1 MYAINAEATPTESAW
16 EKGIALAK
24 QTIDTYKQR
33 HNDSIP
39 RKVSYTLW
47 SSEFIETGGATIAQ
61 VLYMLGVEPVRD
73 AFGRV
78 SDLKLIPSAELGR
91 PRIDVVVQTSGQLRD
106 LAASRLFLIN
116 RAVEMA
122 AGAKDDKYENQVATS
137 VIEAE
142 RVLTEKGLSPKD
154 AREISTFRIFG
165 GINGMY
171 GTGIQ
176 EMVESGDRWEN
187 ESELATTYLNNMG
200 AYYGSEKNWE
210 VFQKFAFEAA
220 LTRTDVV
227 VQPRQSNTWGALSLD
242 HVYEFMGGMNLAV
255 RNVTGKD
262 PDAYLSDYR
271 NRNNM
276 KMQELKEAVGVES
289 RTTILNPVYIK
300 EKMKGGASSASEFA
314 EVITNTYGWN
324 VMKTA
329 AIDKELWD
337 NIYNVYVKDEL
348 NLGVKKYFEQQNPA
362 ALEEMTA
369 VMLESA
375 RKGLWKASEEQVA
388 ELSKLHTEIVNN
400 YRPSCSGFV
409 CDNAKL
415 RDYIASKADAPTAAQ
430 YKENI
435 SKIREAK
442 ASGNDKGVVM
452 KKEEMNQ
459 TTEAKMNTVVLVLML
474 LTAFNFLLKQTFW
487 KVIAVCVIA
496 AICAAFAG
504 LMWPYAIEQSK
515 TQIAN
520 WLSNQPLMLDTA
532 VLLSVEVCVQ
542 MAYAM
547 LAVHVANDYPVKPRM
562 IVMYRFLRWFPGLL
576 IFPVLFSGLI
586 YLIFAFPGIS
596 FQTIAWSYAGFILI
610 AIPSGRYLL
619 LYLLPEKELRLEL
632 FFLTNALVAILGI
645 VATVNGRT
653 SATGV
658 SEIDWQA
665 LAGVLVITLA
675 GGIIGLVWWNFRNR
689 NKQKSMKQ

>member
-1 MYAINAEATPTESAW
+1 
-16 EKGIALAK
+16 
-24 QTIDTYKQR
+24 
-33 HNDSIP
+33 
-39 RKVSYTLW
+39 
-47 SSEFIETGGATIAQ
+47 
-61 VLYMLGVEPVRD
+61 
-73 AFGRV
+73 
-78 SDLKLIPSAELGR
+78 
-91 PRIDVVVQTSGQLRD
+91 
-106 LAASRLFLIN
+106 
-116 RAVEMA
+116 
-122 AGAKDDKYENQVATS
+122 
-137 VIEAE
+137 
-142 RVLTEKGLSPKD
+142 
-154 AREISTFRIFG
+154 
-165 GINGMY
+165 
-171 GTGIQ
+171 
-176 EMVESGDRWEN
+176 
-187 ESELATTYLNNMG
+187 
-200 AYYGSEKNWE
+200 
-210 VFQKFAFEAA
+210 
-220 LTRTDVV
+220 
-227 VQPRQSNTWGALSLD
+227 
-242 HVYEFMGGMNLAV
+242 
-255 RNVTGKD
+255 
-262 PDAYLSDYR
+262 
-271 NRNNM
+271 
-276 KMQELKEAVGVES
+276 
-289 RTTILNPVYIK
+289 
-300 EKMKGGASSASEFA
+300 
-314 EVITNTYGWN
+314 
-324 VMKTA
+324 
-329 AIDKELWD
+329 
-337 NIYNVYVKDEL
+337 
-348 NLGVKKYFEQQNPA
+348 
-362 ALEEMTA
+362 
-369 VMLESA
+369 
-375 RKGLWKASEEQVA
+375 
-388 ELSKLHTEIVNN
+388 
-400 YRPSCSGFV
+400 
-409 CDNAKL
+409 
-415 RDYIASKADAPTAAQ
+415 
-430 YKENI
+430 
-435 SKIREAK
+435 
-442 ASGNDKGVVM
+442 
-452 KKEEMNQ
+452 
-459 TTEAKMNTVVLVLML
+459 MNTVVLVLML

-562 IVMYRFLRWFPGLL
+562 IVMYRFLRWFLGLL